1 MSFIRKIRRN
11 GKIYLAEVKNER
23 IDGKV
28 VQKHIRYI
36 GKEIDGKEV
45 LSSSLSNLKI
55 DSVKLYGPLL
65 ILNHIANELN
75 LKKHLGK
82 YSAEIL
88 SLVYAHCINP
98 KSINKMED
106 WFKKTDL
113 NMILNIDNLTEKR
126 LLNALDSFEKMNFD
140 RIQTDIFQEAK
151 KLYKLKNKGVV
162 YDVTNTYL
170 YGKKCPLGKL
180 GKDKEGV
187 KGRPLIQIG
196 LAVTRGEG
204 IPVFHKTFDGN
215 ISDSRTLHDLISSFS
230 DLKVKKGV
238 IIYDRGITST
248 ANIVE
253 LKAKGWETIC
263 GIKSSEKLKN
273 ILREQVDQAN
283 LINIKNRIR
292 LNKTVFYVTEVK
304 YTIAKINGS
313 LLICYN
319 EQKEKDIRE
328 SRYDEIVN
336 AQNLLKKGKKIKDG
350 LDQYFYAN
358 NAINQKAIKKAE
370 EFDGFTFIFSSKKLA
385 RDEIMRLYFT
395 EKDIVEKAFQSL
407 KGITG
412 LRPIRHWLYN
422 RVIAHVSICYLSYLL
437 LSVLKF
443 KLTKIDMSPIE
454 ALSELDT
461 MYRVYVRDPKKEF
474 KISRVV
480 TLSKKQETI
489 LKTVNKNLLNMDCS
503 VQN

>member
-1 MSFIRKIRRN
+1 MSFIRKIKRN
-11 GKIYLAEVKNER
+11 GKTYLAEVRNER

-36 GKEIDGKEV
+36 GKEV

-65 ILNHIANELN
+65 ILNHIADELN

-106 WFKKTDL
+106 WFSKTDL
-113 NMILNIDNLTEKR
+113 NMILDIDGVTEKR
-126 LLNALDSFEKMNFD
+126 LLNALDSFEKMDFE
-140 RIQTDIFQEAK
+140 RIQNDIFQEAK
-151 KLYKLKNKGVV
+151 HRYHLKNQGVV

-170 YGKKCPLGKL
+170 YGNKCSLGKE

-187 KGRPLIQIG
+187 KGRTLIQIG

-215 ISDSRTLHDLISSFS
+215 ISDSKTLHDLISSFS
-230 DLKVKKGV
+230 DLKVTKGI
-238 IIYDRGITST
+238 IIYDRGITSA
-248 ANIVE
+248 ANIVA

-263 GIKSSEKLKN
+263 GVKSSDKLKS
-273 ILREQVDQAN
+273 IHRKHVDRPS
-283 LINIKNRIR
+283 LVNIKNRVR

-304 YTIAKINGS
+304 HVIAEVSGS

-336 AQNLLKKGKKIKDG
+336 AHGLLNKGKKIKDG
-350 LDQYFYAN
+350 LDIYFHAN
-358 NAINQKAIKKAE
+358 NAINHKAIKLAE

-385 RDEIMRLYFT
+385 RDEIMRLYFV
-395 EKDIVEKAFQSL
+395 EKDIVEKAFQSI

-422 RVIAHVSICYLSYLL
+422 RVTAHVSICYLSYLL

-443 KLTKIDMSPIE
+443 KLAKINMSPIE
-454 ALSELDT
+454 ALSALDT
-461 MYRVYVRDPKKEF
+461 MYRVYVRDPEKEF
-474 KISRVV
+474 EISRVV

-489 LKTVNKNLLNMDCS
+489 LKTINKKLLT
-503 VQN
+503 V

>member
-1 MSFIRKIRRN
+1 MSFIRKIKRN
-11 GKIYLAEVKNER
+11 GKTYLAEVKNER

-28 VQKHIRYI
+28 VQKHVRYI
-36 GKEIDGKEV
+36 GKEVDGKEM

-65 ILNHIANELN
+65 VLNHIADELK

-113 NMILNIDNLTEKR
+113 NMILDIDNVTEKR
-126 LLNALDSFEKMNFD
+126 LLNALDSFEKMDFERVQN
-140 RIQTDIFQEAK
+140 DIFQEAK
-151 KLYKLKNKGVV
+151 NRYHLKNRGVV

-170 YGKKCPLGKL
+170 YGNKCPLGKL

-187 KGRPLIQIG
+187 RGRPLIQIG

-215 ISDSRTLHDLISSFS
+215 ISDSKTLHDLITSFS
-230 DLKVKKGV
+230 TLKVRKGI
-238 IIYDRGITST
+238 IIYDRGITSA
-248 ANIVE
+248 ANIVD

-263 GIKSSEKLKN
+263 GVKSSVKLKA
-273 ILREQVDQAN
+273 IHRKHVERSSLV
-283 LINIKNRIR
+283 NIKNRVR
-292 LNKTVFYVTEVK
+292 LNKTVFYVTELK
-304 YTIAKINGS
+304 HTIAKVSGS
-313 LLICYN
+313 LFICYN

-336 AQNLLKKGKKIKDG
+336 AHNLLSQGKKIKEG
-350 LDQYFYAN
+350 LEVYFYAN
-358 NAINQKAIKKAE
+358 NAINHRAIKLAE
-370 EFDGFTFIFSSKKLA
+370 EFDGFTFVFSSAKLG
-385 RDEIMRLYFT
+385 RDEVMRLYFS
-395 EKDIVEKAFQSL
+395 EKDIVEKAFQNI

-412 LRPIRHWLYN
+412 LRPIRHWLYS
-422 RVIAHVSICYLSYLL
+422 RVTAHVSICYLSYLL

-443 KLTKIDMSPIE
+443 KLVKIDISPIE

-461 MYRVYVRDPKKEF
+461 MYRVYIRDPDKGF
-474 KISRVV
+474 KISRTV

-489 LKTVNKNLLNMDCS
+489 LKTINRNLLKM
-503 VQN
+503 

>member
-1 MSFIRKIRRN
+1 MSFIRKIKRN
-11 GKIYLAEVKNER
+11 GKTYLAEVKNER

-36 GKEIDGKEV
+36 GKEVDGKEV
-45 LSSSLSNLKI
+45 LCSSLSNLKI

-65 ILNHIANELN
+65 ILNHIADELN
-75 LKKHLGK
+75 LKKYLGK
-82 YSAEIL
+82 YNAEIL

-113 NMILNIDNLTEKR
+113 NMILDIDNVTEKR
-126 LLNALDSFEKMNFD
+126 LLNALDSFEKMDFERVQN
-140 RIQTDIFQEAK
+140 DIFQEAK
-151 KLYKLKNKGVV
+151 KRYHLKNNGVV

-170 YGKKCPLGKL
+170 YGNKCSLGKE
-180 GKDKEGV
+180 GKDKQGV

-215 ISDSRTLHDLISSFS
+215 IADSKTLHDLITSFS
-230 DLKVKKGV
+230 DLKVTKGL
-238 IIYDRGITST
+238 IIYDRGITSS
-248 ANIVE
+248 AI
-253 LKAKGWETIC
+253 KAKGWETIC
-263 GIKSSEKLKN
+263 GVKSSDKLKA
-273 ILREQVDQAN
+273 IHQRHVDRSN
-283 LINIKNRIR
+283 LINIKNRVR
-292 LNKTVFYVTEVK
+292 LNKTVFYVTELK
-304 YTIAKINGS
+304 HTIGKVSG
-313 LLICYN
+313 LLFICYN

-336 AQNLLKKGKKIKDG
+336 AHHLLSQGRKIKEG
-350 LDQYFYAN
+350 LEVYFFAN
-358 NAINQKAIKKAE
+358 NVINHKAIKLAE
-370 EFDGFTFIFSSKKLA
+370 EFDGFSFVFSSTKLA
-385 RDEIMRLYFT
+385 RDEVMRLYFV
-395 EKDIVEKAFQSL
+395 EKDIVEKAFQNI
-407 KGITG
+407 KGIIG

-422 RVIAHVSICYLSYLL
+422 RVTAHVSICYLSYLL

-443 KLTKIDMSPIE
+443 KLAKIDISPIE

-461 MYRVYVRDPKKEF
+461 MYRVYIRDPERGF
-474 KISRVV
+474 KISRTV

-489 LKTVNKNLLNMDCS
+489 LKTINRNLLKM
-503 VQN
+503 